1 MTNFFLGL
9 YNLVLEG
16 TRSVMDYIYWQ
27 TYDHPVLSFI
37 ISVTIFLILCTL
49 LLKKIYRRS
58 KQGAAYKM
66 AQREAYLNR
75 LYADKIGDGIS
86 ELLLTGKIS
95 DQEYRK
101 AFKKYGLKYGLLDL
115 LPRKTHPEAI
125 RSRVKK
131 NIASTKLVDQYGNPI
146 QPSIPGPKP
155 AEVVVSTSPSKEPRR
170 WVLIGKLKLRNAA

>member
-66 AQREAYLNR
+66 AQREAYLDR
-75 LYADKIGDGIS
+75 LFADVIGDGLAQ
-86 ELLLTGKIS
+86 LLVAEKIS
-95 DQEYRK
+95 DQEYRR
-101 AFKKYGLKYGLLDL
+101 AFKKFGMKYKLTDL

-125 RSRVKK
+125 RSRIMS
-131 NIASTKLVDQYGNPI
+131 NIKSTKLVDQYGNPI

-170 WVLIGKLKLRNAA
+170 WVLVGKLKLRNAA